1 MKERD
6 PAKLISCSTNYGFQ
20 LSSARPDVVQFLQ
33 SPAVSLRPDFSAYN
47 LMSTTILRVALQ
59 KSGRLSEDSYQL
71 FKECGIRF
79 DYGTGKLKSVSSN
92 FPAEFLFLRDDD
104 IPGYVEDG
112 VADLGI
118 VGENVAVE
126 TGRQVQTVHKLGFS
140 KCRLSIAIPRGEVY
154 NGLSDL
160 EGKNIAT
167 SYPRLLGNYLAG
179 EGVKAHIHEIS
190 GSVEIAPSIGLAEA
204 VCDIVSS
211 GSTLLSNGLIE
222 VETIFRSEAILIASR
237 ELTPEKQTLLD
248 KLLFRIKS
256 VQAAKN
262 NKYIVL
268 NAPNNAIDRITA
280 LLPGMKSPTVTPLAT
295 EGWSSVHSVLNE
307 NEFWENIEAIRAA
320 GAEGILVIPIE
331 KMIY

>member
-1 MKERD
+1 MTT
-6 PAKLISCSTNYGFQ
+6 LI
-20 LSSARPDVVQFLQ
+20 R
-33 SPAVSLRPDFSAYN
+33 
-47 LMSTTILRVALQ
+47 IALQ

-126 TGRQVQTVHKLGFS
+126 SDRQVQTVHRLGFS
-140 KCRLSIAIPRGEVY
+140 RCRLSIAIPRGQTWNSVA
-154 NGLSDL
+154 DL
-160 EGKNIAT
+160 NGKNIAT
-167 SYPRLLGNYLAG
+167 SYPRLLGNYLQ
-179 EGVKAHIHEIS
+179 ELGVEANIHEIS

-211 GSTLLSNGLIE
+211 GSTLLSNGLKE
-222 VETIFRSEAILIASR
+222 VETIFRSEAILVANRNLNSEQQAIL
-237 ELTPEKQTLLD
+237 E
-248 KLLFRIKS
+248 KLLFRIKA

-262 NKYIVL
+262 NKYILL
-268 NAPNNAIDRITA
+268 NAPNDSISAIIRLI
-280 LLPGMKSPTVTPLAT
+280 PGMKSPTIVPLAM
-295 EGWSSVHSVLNE
+295 EGWSSVHSVINE

-320 GAEGILVIPIE
+320 GAQGILVIPIE
-331 KMIY
+331 KMIN